1 MTEEQIPAQ
10 LENGSSPPSAPAAA
24 APARGRGGCLGRFFS
39 AILVIVITT
48 FLALLAGASAL
59 IWFGYTPDTPR
70 QLGAAQAQ
78 LATVQA
84 QSAALQAQNSVLQTE
99 VAAQAQR
106 YGTDH
111 ETLGEI
117 SNQLANIADLRNALR
132 EERQQSASQ
141 NATLVAE
148 ARDSR
153 NAVAIF
159 ATVEAGRA
167 LLLAELDRRSAR
179 VERFLQRLSD
189 ISSDT
194 ALDLGATPAPVPPT
208 FPPAQTTI
216 SELSPTPSQ
225 VPTIASDRHQCPDEY
240 QCSHQRQ
247 LATEPP
253 TPSATARR
261 AAPTALRRAFADAHT
276 GALRAC

>member
-1 MTEEQIPAQ
+1 MTEERSPAQ
-10 LENGSSPPSAPAAA
+10 IENGSSPPSAPAAA
-24 APARGRGGCLGRFFS
+24 VPVRGRGGCLGRLFS
-39 AILVIVITT
+39 AILVILITT
-48 FLALLAGASAL
+48 FLALLASASAL

-84 QSAALQAQNSVLQTE
+84 QLAAQQAQNSLLQTE

-117 SNQLANIADLRNALR
+117 GNQLANIADLRNALR
-132 EERQQSASQ
+132 EERQQSANQ

-167 LLLAELDRRSAR
+167 GLLAELDRRSAR

-225 VPTIASDRHQCPDEY
+225 APTIVPTETSAPTNTSVPTSASSPTQ
-240 QCSHQRQ
+240 
-247 LATEPP
+247 PP

-261 AAPTALRRAFADAHT
+261 AAPTALAEPSPT
-276 GALRAC
+276 PTPTPGA

>member
-1 MTEEQIPAQ
+1 VTEEQSPAQ
-10 LENGSSPPSAPAAA
+10 PEGGSSPPALTPAAA
-24 APARGRGGCLGRFFS
+24 APARGLGGCLGRFFS
-39 AILVIVITT
+39 AVLVILITT

-59 IWFGYTPDTPR
+59 IAFGYAPDTPR

-84 QSAALQAQNSVLQTE
+84 QSAALQAQNSALQTE

-111 ETLGEI
+111 EALGEI
-117 SNQLANIADLRNALR
+117 NNQLANIADLRTTLR
-132 EERQQSASQ
+132 DERQQSASQ

-167 LLLAELDRRSAR
+167 ALLAELDRRSAR

-194 ALDLGATPAPVPPT
+194 ALDLDATQAPVPPT

-225 VPTIASDRHQCPDEY
+225 APTGAPTNTSISASTSVP
-240 QCSHQRQ
+240 
-247 LATEPP
+247 TEPP
-253 TPSATARR
+253 PPSATARR
-261 AAPTALRRAFADAHT
+261 QSPTALPEPSPTPTAGR
-276 GALRAC
+276 

>member
-1 MTEEQIPAQ
+1 VTEEQPASQ
-10 LENGSSPPSAPAAA
+10 PDNGA
-24 APARGRGGCLGRFFS
+24 APSVPPTAATPARQRAGCLGRFVS
-39 AILVIVITT
+39 AILVILITT
-48 FLALLAGASAL
+48 FLALVAGASAL

-78 LATVQA
+78 IATM
-84 QSAALQAQNSVLQTE
+84 QSQSDALHAQNSVLQTE

-106 YGTDH
+106 YGADH

-117 SNQLANIADLRNALR
+117 SNQLANITELRDTLR
-132 EERQQSASQ
+132 DERQQSASQ

-159 ATVEAGRA
+159 ATIEADRA
-167 LLLAELDRRSAR
+167 VLLAELDRRSAR

-194 ALDLGATPAPVPPT
+194 ALDLGATQVPAPPT

-216 SELSPTPSQ
+216 SELSPTPTPI
-225 VPTIASDRHQCPDEY
+225 PTSAATATSAATSTSAPTAT
-240 QCSHQRQ
+240 SA
-247 LATEPP
+247 ATEPP
-253 TPSATARR
+253 TPTARR
-261 AAPTALRRAFADAHT
+261 QAPTTISERSPTPTAGR
-276 GALRAC
+276 

>member
-1 MTEEQIPAQ
+1 V
-10 LENGSSPPSAPAAA
+10 
-24 APARGRGGCLGRFFS
+24 PARQRGGCLGRFFS

-48 FLALLAGASAL
+48 FLALVAGASAL
-59 IWFGYTPDTPR
+59 LWFGYTPDMPG

-84 QSAALQAQNSVLQTE
+84 LGDTLHTQNSTLQTE

-106 YGTDH
+106 YSSDH

-117 SNQLANIADLRNALR
+117 SNQLANIAELRTALR
-132 EERQQSASQ
+132 DERQQSVSQ

-153 NAVAIF
+153 NAVAVF
-159 ATVEAGRA
+159 ATMEADRA
-167 LLLAELDRRSAR
+167 VLLAELDRRSAR

-189 ISSDT
+189 ISGDT
-194 ALDLGATPAPVPPT
+194 ALDLDATQAPVPPT

-216 SELSPTPSQ
+216 SELSPTPTQ
-225 VPTIASDRHQCPDEY
+225 VPTSVPINTTVPSSTSVPT
-240 QCSHQRQ
+240 STSV
-247 LATEPP
+247 ATEPP
-253 TPSATARR
+253 TPTARR
-261 AAPTALRRAFADAHT
+261 QSPTATSELSPTPTLGR
-276 GALRAC
+276 

>member
-1 MTEEQIPAQ
+1 VTEEHVPAQ
-10 LENGSSPPSAPAAA
+10 LENGSSPPSSVPASAS
-24 APARGRGGCLGRFFS
+24 ARGRGSCLGRFFS
-39 AILVIVITT
+39 AVLVILITT

-70 QLGAAQAQ
+70 QLGEAQIL

-84 QSAALQAQNSVLQTE
+84 QSVALQAQNSALQTD
-99 VAAQAQR
+99 VAVQAQR

-111 ETLGEI
+111 EMLGEI
-117 SNQLANIADLRNALR
+117 NNQLANIADLRNALR

-167 LLLAELDRRSAR
+167 VLLAELDRRSAR

-194 ALDLGATPAPVPPT
+194 ALDLEATPAPVPPT
-208 FPPAQTTI
+208 FPPDQTTI
-216 SELSPTPSQ
+216 SELSPTPLPTS
-225 VPTIASDRHQCPDEY
+225 VPTDTSVPINTSV
-240 QCSHQRQ
+240 
-247 LATEPP
+247 ATELP

-261 AAPTALRRAFADAHT
+261 PAPTAIAEPSPTLTPGR
-276 GALRAC
+276 

>member
-10 LENGSSPPSAPAAA
+10 LENGSSPPSAPAAV
-24 APARGRGGCLGRFFS
+24 APARGRGGCVGRLFS
-39 AILVIVITT
+39 AILVILITT

-70 QLGAAQAQ
+70 QLGEAQAQ

-99 VAAQAQR
+99 VAVQAQR
-106 YGTDH
+106 YGIDH
-111 ETLGEI
+111 EALGEI
-117 SNQLANIADLRNALR
+117 NNQLANIADLRNTLR
-132 EERQQSASQ
+132 DERQQSASQ

-167 LLLAELDRRSAR
+167 VLLAELDRRSAR

-194 ALDLGATPAPVPPT
+194 ALDLGATQPPVPPT

-216 SELSPTPSQ
+216 SELSPTPTQ
-225 VPTIASDRHQCPDEY
+225 VPTSAPTDTSV
-240 QCSHQRQ
+240 STSTSV
-247 LATEPP
+247 ATEPA

-261 AAPTALRRAFADAHT
+261 QSPTALAEPSPTPTPGR
-276 GALRAC
+276 

>member
-1 MTEEQIPAQ
+1 MTEEQAPAQ
-10 LENGSSPPSAPAAA
+10 IENGVTPAIPPVAAT
-24 APARGRGGCLGRFFS
+24 PARGRGGCLGRFLS
-39 AILVIVITT
+39 AILVVLITT

-78 LATVQA
+78 IATVQA
-84 QSAALQAQNSVLQTE
+84 QSDALHAQNSALQTE
-99 VAAQAQR
+99 VAAQTQR
-106 YGTDH
+106 YNADH
-111 ETLGEI
+111 EALGEI
-117 SNQLANIADLRNALR
+117 NNQLANIADLRTTLR
-132 EERQQSASQ
+132 DERQQSASQ

-159 ATVEAGRA
+159 ATIEAGRA
-167 LLLAELDRRSAR
+167 VLLADLDRRSAR

-194 ALDLGATPAPVPPT
+194 ALDLGATPAPLPPT

-216 SELSPTPSQ
+216 SELSPTPAPAPTSAPTTTI
-225 VPTIASDRHQCPDEY
+225 VPTATSA
-240 QCSHQRQ
+240 
-247 LATEPP
+247 ATEPP
-253 TPSATARR
+253 RPSATARQS
-261 AAPTALRRAFADAHT
+261 PTTLAESSPTPTLGR
-276 GALRAC
+276 

>member
-1 MTEEQIPAQ
+1 
-10 LENGSSPPSAPAAA
+10 
-24 APARGRGGCLGRFFS
+24 LGRFFS
-39 AILVIVITT
+39 AILVILITT

-59 IWFGYTPDTPR
+59 ISFGYTPDMPR
-70 QLGAAQAQ
+70 QLDAAQAQ

-84 QSAALQAQNSVLQTE
+84 QSDALQAQNSALQTE

-111 ETLGEI
+111 EALGEI
-117 SNQLANIADLRNALR
+117 STQLTNIADLRNTLR
-132 EERQQSASQ
+132 EERQQSAGQ

-148 ARDSR
+148 ARDSS

-167 LLLAELDRRSAR
+167 VLLAELDRRSAR

-194 ALDLGATPAPVPPT
+194 ALDLGATQAPVPPT

-216 SELSPTPSQ
+216 SELSPTPTLAPTSIPTDTS
-225 VPTIASDRHQCPDEY
+225 VPTST
-240 QCSHQRQ
+240 SVS
-247 LATEPP
+247 TEPA

-261 AAPTALRRAFADAHT
+261 QSPTVISEPSPTPTLGR
-276 GALRAC
+276 

>member
-1 MTEEQIPAQ
+1 VTEEQAPAQ
-10 LENGSSPPSAPAAA
+10 PENAAPPSVPPVAAT
-24 APARGRGGCLGRFFS
+24 PARQRGGCLGRFVS
-39 AILVIVITT
+39 AILVILITT

-78 LATVQA
+78 MATLQA
-84 QSAALQAQNSVLQTE
+84 QSDALYAQNSALQTE

-106 YGTDH
+106 YGADH

-117 SNQLANIADLRNALR
+117 NNQLANIADLRNTLR
-132 EERQQSASQ
+132 DERQQSASQ

-159 ATVEAGRA
+159 ATIEADRA
-167 LLLAELDRRSAR
+167 VLLAELDRRSAR

-194 ALDLGATPAPVPPT
+194 ALDLGATQQPIPPT

-216 SELSPTPSQ
+216 SELSPTPTP
-225 VPTIASDRHQCPDEY
+225 VPTAAPTTTSAPTPTSEPTATRA
-240 QCSHQRQ
+240 
-247 LATEPP
+247 ATEPP
-253 TPSATARR
+253 APSATARR
-261 AAPTALRRAFADAHT
+261 QPTTISELSPTPGR
-276 GALRAC
+276 

>member
-1 MTEEQIPAQ
+1 VTEEQSPAQ
-10 LENGSSPPSAPAAA
+10 AENGLPPSAPAQ
-24 APARGRGGCLGRFFS
+24 PARGRGGCLGRFLS

-59 IWFGYTPDTPR
+59 IWFGYLPDTPR
-70 QLGAAQAQ
+70 QLGQAQVQ

-84 QSAALQAQNSVLQTE
+84 QLAAQQAQNSALQTE

-106 YGTDH
+106 YGADH

-117 SNQLANIADLRNALR
+117 SNQLANIAELRDALR

-148 ARDSR
+148 ARDSS

-159 ATVEAGRA
+159 ATVEASRA
-167 LLLAELDRRSAR
+167 GLLAELDRRSAR

-194 ALDLGATPAPVPPT
+194 ALDLGVTPAPMPPT
-208 FPPAQTTI
+208 FPPGQTTI
-216 SELSPTPSQ
+216 SELSPTPTQ
-225 VPTIASDRHQCPDEY
+225 VPTTAPTDTSIPTDTNVP
-240 QCSHQRQ
+240 
-247 LATEPP
+247 TEPH

-261 AAPTALRRAFADAHT
+261 PAPTALAESTPTPTPGR
-276 GALRAC
+276 

>member
-1 MTEEQIPAQ
+1 MTEEQSPAQ
-10 LENGSSPPSAPAAA
+10 PENGSSAAA

-39 AILVIVITT
+39 AILVILITT

-59 IWFGYTPDTPR
+59 ISFGYTPDMPR
-70 QLGAAQAQ
+70 QLDAAQAQ

-84 QSAALQAQNSVLQTE
+84 QSDALQAQNSALQTE

-111 ETLGEI
+111 EALGEI
-117 SNQLANIADLRNALR
+117 STQLTNIADLRNTLR
-132 EERQQSASQ
+132 EERQQSAGQ

-148 ARDSR
+148 ARDSS

-167 LLLAELDRRSAR
+167 VLLAELDRRSAR

-194 ALDLGATPAPVPPT
+194 ALDLGATQAPVPPT

-216 SELSPTPSQ
+216 SELSPTPTQ
-225 VPTIASDRHQCPDEY
+225 
-240 QCSHQRQ
+240 
-247 LATEPP
+247 
-253 TPSATARR
+253 
-261 AAPTALRRAFADAHT
+261 APTTSAKLRWSSPTRSDSTDCCRRTPDRGRPSTRSWREDVFP
-276 GALRAC
+276 

>member
-1 MTEEQIPAQ
+1 VTEEQSPAQ
-10 LENGSSPPSAPAAA
+10 LTNGASLPPSLPAAA
-24 APARGRGGCLGRFFS
+24 TPVRGRGGCLGRFFS
-39 AILVIVITT
+39 AVLVVVITT
-48 FLALLAGASAL
+48 FLALVAGASAL

-78 LATVQA
+78 FATIQA

-167 LLLAELDRRSAR
+167 VLLAELDRRSAR

-194 ALDLGATPAPVPPT
+194 ALDLGATPAPVLPT
-208 FPPAQTTI
+208 FPPAQTTL
-216 SELSPTPSQ
+216 SELSPTPTQ
-225 VPTIASDRHQCPDEY
+225 VPTSVPT
-240 QCSHQRQ
+240 
-247 LATEPP
+247 ATSLPTNTSVLTNTSVPTESP
-253 TPSATARR
+253 TPTATARR
-261 AAPTALRRAFADAHT
+261 PAPTALAEPSPT
-276 GALRAC
+276 PTP

>member
-1 MTEEQIPAQ
+1 VTEEQRLSPP
-10 LENGSSPPSAPAAA
+10 ENGALPPPIVPAVA
-24 APARGRGGCLGRFFS
+24 APARDRGGCVGRFFS
-39 AILVIVITT
+39 ALLVILITT

-84 QSAALQAQNSVLQTE
+84 QSAALQAQNSALQTE

-106 YGTDH
+106 YGSDH
-111 ETLGEI
+111 EALGEI
-117 SNQLANIADLRNALR
+117 NNQLANIADLRNTLR
-132 EERQQSASQ
+132 DEQQQSASQ

-153 NAVAIF
+153 NAVAVF

-167 LLLAELDRRSAR
+167 VLLAELDRRSAR

-216 SELSPTPSQ
+216 SELTPTPTQAPTSAPTSTS
-225 VPTIASDRHQCPDEY
+225 VP
-240 QCSHQRQ
+240 
-247 LATEPP
+247 TEPP
-253 TPSATARR
+253 TPNATARR
-261 AAPTALRRAFADAHT
+261 PAPTTVAELTPTPTLGR
-276 GALRAC
+276 

>member
-1 MTEEQIPAQ
+1 MEEQSPAQ
-10 LENGSSPPSAPAAA
+10 PESGSSPPSISPAIAV
-24 APARGRGGCLGRFFS
+24 PARRQGGCLGRFIS

-48 FLALLAGASAL
+48 FLVLLAGASAL
-59 IWFGYTPDTPR
+59 ISFGYTPDTPR
-70 QLGAAQAQ
+70 QLDAAQAQ

-84 QSAALQAQNSVLQTE
+84 QSAALQAQNSALQTE

-106 YGTDH
+106 SGADH
-111 ETLGEI
+111 EALGEI
-117 SNQLANIADLRNALR
+117 SNQLANIADLRNTLR

-194 ALDLGATPAPVPPT
+194 ALDLDATQVPVPPT

-216 SELSPTPSQ
+216 SELSPTPTQAPTS
-225 VPTIASDRHQCPDEY
+225 VP
-240 QCSHQRQ
+240 
-247 LATEPP
+247 TEPP

-261 AAPTALRRAFADAHT
+261 QSPTVISELSPTPTLGR
-276 GALRAC
+276 

>member
-1 MTEEQIPAQ
+1 VTEEQSPAQ
-10 LENGSSPPSAPAAA
+10 PESGSSPPARSTTAAV
-24 APARGRGGCLGRFFS
+24 PARGRGGCLGRFFS
-39 AILVIVITT
+39 AILVILITT

-59 IWFGYTPDTPR
+59 ISFGYTLDTPR

-78 LATVQA
+78 LATMQA
-84 QSAALQAQNSVLQTE
+84 QSAALQAQNSALQTE

-106 YGTDH
+106 YSADH
-111 ETLGEI
+111 EALGEI
-117 SNQLANIADLRNALR
+117 SNQLANIADLRNTLR

-167 LLLAELDRRSAR
+167 ELLAELDRRSAR

-194 ALDLGATPAPVPPT
+194 ALDLDATQAPVPPT

-216 SELSPTPSQ
+216 SELSPTPTQ
-225 VPTIASDRHQCPDEY
+225 VPTSVPTASSVPT
-240 QCSHQRQ
+240 STSVP
-247 LATEPP
+247 TEPP
-253 TPSATARR
+253 APSATARR
-261 AAPTALRRAFADAHT
+261 QSPTVISELSPTPTLGR
-276 GALRAC
+276 

>member
-1 MTEEQIPAQ
+1 MTEEQIPVQ
-10 LENGSSPPSAPAAA
+10 LENGSTSPPSAPAAA
-24 APARGRGGCLGRFFS
+24 APARGRGGCLARFLS
-39 AILVIVITT
+39 AILVILITT

-70 QLGAAQAQ
+70 QLAAAQAQ
-78 LATVQA
+78 LAIVQA
-84 QSAALQAQNSVLQTE
+84 QSAALEAQNSVLQTE

-117 SNQLANIADLRNALR
+117 SNQLSNITDLRNALR

-194 ALDLGATPAPVPPT
+194 ALDLGATPAQVLPP

-216 SELSPTPSQ
+216 SELSPTPTQAPTSVPSDTS
-225 VPTIASDRHQCPDEY
+225 VPTNTSEP
-240 QCSHQRQ
+240 
-247 LATEPP
+247 TEAP
-253 TPSATARR
+253 TASATARR
-261 AAPTALRRAFADAHT
+261 PAPTARAEPSPT
-276 GALRAC
+276 PTPGR

>member
-1 MTEEQIPAQ
+1 MTEEQSPVQ
-10 LENGSSPPSAPAAA
+10 LENGSSSPPSVPAAA
-24 APARGRGGCLGRFFS
+24 APARRRGGCLARFLS
-39 AILVIVITT
+39 AILVILITT

-70 QLGAAQAQ
+70 QLAAAQAQ
-78 LATVQA
+78 LAIVQA
-84 QSAALQAQNSVLQTE
+84 QSAALEAQNSVLQTE

-117 SNQLANIADLRNALR
+117 SNQLSNITDLRNALR

-216 SELSPTPSQ
+216 SELSPTPSPAPTILPTETSAPTNTS
-225 VPTIASDRHQCPDEY
+225 VPTSAGSPTQ
-240 QCSHQRQ
+240 
-247 LATEPP
+247 PP

-261 AAPTALRRAFADAHT
+261 AAPTALAEPSPT
-276 GALRAC
+276 PTPTPGA

>member
-10 LENGSSPPSAPAAA
+10 PENGSSSPASV
-24 APARGRGGCLGRFFS
+24 PATRRRGGFLGRFFS
-39 AILVIVITT
+39 AILVILITT

-59 IWFGYTPDTPR
+59 IAFGYTPDTPR

-84 QSAALQAQNSVLQTE
+84 QSAALLAQNSALQTE
-99 VAAQAQR
+99 VAAQSQR
-106 YGTDH
+106 YGSDH
-111 ETLGEI
+111 EALGEI
-117 SNQLANIADLRNALR
+117 NNQLANIADLRNTLR
-132 EERQQSASQ
+132 DERQQSASQ

-167 LLLAELDRRSAR
+167 VLLAELDRRSAR

-194 ALDLGATPAPVPPT
+194 ALDLGATQPPVQPT
-208 FPPAQTTI
+208 FPPAQTII

-225 VPTIASDRHQCPDEY
+225 APTSV
-240 QCSHQRQ
+240 
-247 LATEPP
+247 ATATSIPTTTSIPTEQP
-253 TPSATARR
+253 TPSPTARR
-261 AAPTALRRAFADAHT
+261 PTPTARSEPSPTPTLGR
-276 GALRAC
+276 

>member
-1 MTEEQIPAQ
+1 MTEEQNPAQ
-10 LENGSSPPSAPAAA
+10 LESGAAPAIPPAAA
-24 APARGRGGCLGRFFS
+24 APTRGRFGCLGRFFS
-39 AILVIVITT
+39 ALLVIVITT
-48 FLALLAGASAL
+48 FLALVAGASAL
-59 IWFGYTPDTPR
+59 LWFGYTPDTPR

-84 QSAALQAQNSVLQTE
+84 QGDTLHAQNSVLQTE
-99 VAAQAQR
+99 IAAQAQG

-117 SNQLANIADLRNALR
+117 GNQLANIADLRNALR
-132 EERQQSASQ
+132 DERQQSASQ

-159 ATVEAGRA
+159 ATIESDRA
-167 LLLAELDRRSAR
+167 VLLADLDRRSAR

-194 ALDLGATPAPVPPT
+194 ALDLAATQAPVPPT
-208 FPPAQTTI
+208 SPPAQTTI
-216 SELSPTPSQ
+216 SELSPTPTQ
-225 VPTIASDRHQCPDEY
+225 VPTSAPTVTSAPTATSIATST
-240 QCSHQRQ
+240 SV
-247 LATEPP
+247 ATEPP
-253 TPSATARR
+253 TPTARR
-261 AAPTALRRAFADAHT
+261 QSPTALSELSPTPTLGR
-276 GALRAC
+276 

>member
-1 MTEEQIPAQ
+1 V
-10 LENGSSPPSAPAAA
+10 
-24 APARGRGGCLGRFFS
+24 GRFLS
-39 AILVIVITT
+39 AILVILITT
-48 FLALLAGASAL
+48 FLVLLAGASAL

-84 QSAALQAQNSVLQTE
+84 QGAVLQAQNSALQTE

-106 YGTDH
+106 YATDH
-111 ETLGEI
+111 EALGEI
-117 SNQLANIADLRNALR
+117 NNQLANIADLRNTLR
-132 EERQQSASQ
+132 DERQQSASQ

-159 ATVEAGRA
+159 ATVEVGRA
-167 LLLAELDRRSAR
+167 MLLAELDRRSAR

-194 ALDLGATPAPVPPT
+194 ALDLGATQAPLPPT

-216 SELSPTPSQ
+216 SELSPTPTQAPTSIPTNTSVTTSTS
-225 VPTIASDRHQCPDEY
+225 VPT
-240 QCSHQRQ
+240 
-247 LATEPP
+247 EPA

-261 AAPTALRRAFADAHT
+261 QSPTVISELSPTPTLGR
-276 GALRAC
+276 